1 MQISRLL
8 DTDRIDCQQT
18 SSSKKRALEM
28 LGGLLANATTECMD
42 SEIVDSLI
50 GRERLGSTGL
60 GKGVALPHGRM
71 SGLTQPVAAILTLAE
86 GIDYDAVDR
95 QPVDILFALLVP
107 KESTDEHL
115 KILAQVAGLF
125 SSEEFCSRLRQC
137 TSSRQCLELISI
149 WKPDQ
154 QLSA

>member
-1 MQISRLL
+1 MQISKLL
-8 DTDRIDCQQT
+8 DTDRISCQQT
-18 SSSKKRALEM
+18 SSSKKRALET
-28 LGGLLANATTECMD
+28 LGGLLANATNEFTE

-50 GRERLGSTGL
+50 NRERLGSTSL

-71 SGLTQPVAAILTLAE
+71 SGLTQPVSAIITLRE

-95 QPVDILFALLVP
+95 QPVDLLFALLVP
-107 KESTDEHL
+107 EESTDEHL
-115 KILAQVAGLF
+115 QILAQVAGLF
-125 SSEEFCSRLRQC
+125 SSKEFCTRLRRC
-137 TSSRQCLELISI
+137 TSSQQCLALISS